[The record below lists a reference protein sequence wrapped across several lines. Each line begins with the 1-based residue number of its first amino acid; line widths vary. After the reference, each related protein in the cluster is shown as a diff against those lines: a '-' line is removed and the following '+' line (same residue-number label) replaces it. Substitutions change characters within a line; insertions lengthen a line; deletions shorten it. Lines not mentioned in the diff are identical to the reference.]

1 MDIDF
6 RWWLYGVLIMLYYIL
21 YPVYWLVLC
30 LLYILHTIASPF
42 IYIGYLFKEASLLPF
57 RFLAKFEVSA
67 HRL

>member
-1 MDIDF
+1 
-6 RWWLYGVLIMLYYIL
+6 MLYYIL